1 MDESDQSSWIVLAIV
16 AGVVIVVASLGA
28 MFWLGMRPVAAPPA
42 MPIIDDPVV
51 TVGSS
56 KSSGPTAAGIAEPDF
71 EASAGSG
78 IQDLR
83 VLSDRWVCAVLDTT
97 AEVLAERDRR
107 YAGAM
112 KADRAK
118 FDKNPQDWYY
128 AFSKTYHTLAV
139 WAESRPRIVRQLDSR
154 DHWKLNGKPPDE
166 VSYWPQ
172 SVDGFPAYDPSWPGL
187 PDYANLPR
195 IADFVYLK
203 LPAALRDGDR
213 LEAAGGDRRGTLR
226 FYERA
231 TVCWPLKVNQ
241 VGYRPDAPAKYAY
254 LGMWLGGAG
263 PADFAAFKG
272 RPFHIHA
279 FEAGPRWC
287 DGRAAGEP
295 AFSGTI
301 QLRKTAKEL
310 RHNGQP
316 ISGEDVYELDFSS
329 FDRPGRWCIV
339 VPGLGRSWP
348 FRIAEDAYGEAFYTM
363 MKGLYAQ
370 RCGCELRRPYTA
382 WTRPACHTLTYRGGF
397 LSEADRWYDTTTYA
411 TPGPGGKVRY
421 GFRDEA
427 GKPVAVS
434 SFTVVHST
442 ATKEVV
448 PGVRGGW
455 HDAADYDRRIG
466 HYNIVWDLCGAYEMF
481 PKKFPDGQLNMP
493 ESGNGIPD
501 ILDESAIQVD
511 LFRATQTVAGGVS
524 GWIEQN
530 SHPGHDRR
538 PDQDTNPFCMSLP
551 DRGASFAYAAAAAYL
566 GRLIAPFDAVR
577 SKTYIESAQRAYAWG
592 ADPANAIKGVRFK
605 VAPDSRDRDL
615 VGNTLLFDEKEDL
628 PTTHGGKAHLGMTLA
643 AMQLYAA
650 TSDKRYRDD
659 WDHNGGVDILIR
671 ALPDAVPS
679 FAFVTPTVKP
689 DLFGE
694 ETADRLKRAVL
705 DQVSLLL
712 EGQKELAYRNLW
724 RPPTHG
730 YFPLMAWGNV
740 HSALRARFPILAW
753 RLTGD
758 AKYHT
763 AALLGADWELG
774 CNELGRAM
782 ATGLGTVRPIIL
794 QHIHSQSD
802 GILEPVPGIAPFTL
816 TYGIAPSAWRY
827 QFGLIDDG
835 HPSVK
840 DYFKPTATCLL
851 PAAMGRD
858 KLQAEMDTLPREGDW
873 ARAAAEKMRP
883 AVEGNYPIFRRTYIH
898 PFMEP
903 AQNEFTVSETIAPHA
918 AVYGCLLPDGWKP
931 GKDLADRK
939 PITNPAGLPLYPQP

>member
-1 MDESDQSSWIVLAIV
+1 MDENDRSSWIAI
-16 AGVVIVVASLGA
+16 AVVAAVAAVVVFLGA
-28 MFWLGMRPVAAPPA
+28 GFWFLRVDAPLAAVPVIDEPSAAEV
-42 MPIIDDPVV
+42 PIEPSVA
-51 TVGSS
+51 TERTTPESGFQASPGS
-56 KSSGPTAAGIAEPDF
+56 AV
-71 EASAGSG
+71 
-78 IQDLR
+78 QDLR

-97 AEVLAERDRR
+97 PEVLTARDRWD
-107 YAGAM
+107 AEAM

-118 FDKNPQDWYY
+118 FEKNPQDWYY
-128 AFSKTYHTLAV
+128 AFSKTYHTLAI
-139 WAESRPRIVRQLDSR
+139 WAEMRPRLLKQFDSR
-154 DHWKLNGKPPDE
+154 DYWKVNGKAPDE

-203 LPAALRDGDR
+203 LPAALKDGDQV
-213 LEAAGGDRRGTLR
+213 EAAGTDGRKATLH
-226 FYERA
+226 FDERS
-231 TVCWPLKVNQ
+231 TVCWSLKVNQ

-263 PADFAAFKG
+263 PADLAAFTGK
-272 RPFHIHA
+272 PFHIHA
-279 FEAGPRWC
+279 FEPGPQWR
-287 DGRAAGEP
+287 DGRATGESV
-295 AFSGTI
+295 FKGMI
-301 QLRKTAKEL
+301 QLRKASKDL
-310 RHNGQP
+310 RHNDQP

-329 FDRPGRWCIV
+329 FNRPGRWCVV

-348 FRIAEDAYGEAFYTM
+348 FRVADDAYGEAFYTM

-370 RCGCELRRPYTA
+370 RCGCELRQPYTA
-382 WTRPACHTLTYRGGF
+382 WTRPACHTITRRGGF
-397 LSEADRWYDTTTYA
+397 LSEADRWYDTTEYA
-411 TPGPGGKVRY
+411 TPGPGGKVRH
-421 GFRDEA
+421 GFRDESD
-427 GKPVAVS
+427 KPVAVS
-434 SFTVVHST
+434 SFTVVNST

-448 PGVRGGW
+448 EGLRGGW

-481 PKKFPDGQLNMP
+481 PKKFTDGQLNMP

-501 ILDESAIQVD
+501 ILDEAAIQVE
-511 LFRATQTVAGGVS
+511 LFRATQNAAGGVS

-538 PDQDTNPFCMSLP
+538 PDQDINPFYVSLP

-566 GRLIAPFDAVR
+566 GRLIAPFNADR
-577 SKTYIESAQRAYAWG
+577 SKTYIESARRAYTWAS
-592 ADPANAIKGVRFK
+592 DPANAVKGVRFK
-605 VAPDSRDRDL
+605 VAEGSRDRDL
-615 VGNTLLFDEKEDL
+615 VGKTLLFDEKEEL

-643 AMQLYAA
+643 AMELYAA
-650 TSDKRYRDD
+650 TGEKRYRDD
-659 WDHNGGVDILIR
+659 WDKNGGVEILTR

-689 DLFGE
+689 DLFGAD
-694 ETADRLKRAVL
+694 TADRLKRAVL
-705 DQVSLLL
+705 DQVDLLL
-712 EGQKELAYRNLW
+712 KGQEDLAYRNLW
-724 RPPTHG
+724 RPPSHG

-753 RLTGD
+753 RLTDD
-758 AKYHT
+758 AKYRS

-802 GILEPVPGIAPFTL
+802 GILEPVPGIAPFAL

-840 DYFKPTATCLL
+840 EYFKPTATCLL
-851 PAAMGRD
+851 PAELGRE
-858 KLQAEMDTLPREGDW
+858 KLQAEMDKLPREGDW
-873 ARAAAEKMRP
+873 ARAAAERMRS
-883 AVEGNYPIFRRTYIH
+883 AVEANYPIFRRTYIH

-903 AQNEFTVSETIAPHA
+903 GQNEFTVSETIAPHA

-931 GKDLADRK
+931 GKELTDRK
-939 PITNPAGLPLYPQP
+939 PITDPAGLPLYPQP